1 MSTLH
6 FSCSSP
12 EHALLLA
19 ASRPRLDAEG
29 AERIVKLSKGPIN
42 WEYLSQQAAYHGT
55 SGLVYAN
62 LHAAGLRLD
71 AAQVAPVVRIA
82 RDTANRNLYL
92 QGELIKI
99 LAAFQT
105 HHIPA
110 MPIKGPV
117 LAMTVYG
124 DLACR
129 QFSDLDLLIHEHDI
143 AQARALLARAGF
155 RCIRHPQWIE
165 PYLSFAHELDF
176 IRDDGDIHVDLQWRF
191 GKKWLALPI
200 TPEHVWKRSRSVCV
214 GGQQLTQPSLEDTA
228 LILCIHG
235 YRHFWSRLK
244 WIIDMAAFMNRFG
257 GQLDSA
263 ELLERA
269 RAGGGVTL
277 LTLGLWLAREIGG
290 AAIPSTLLRCVD
302 ADIRASR
309 LGRAVVDHL
318 CRDATPGP
326 RGSQGTMNNVVF
338 HWTARE
344 RLRDRLPLPGP
355 FAAHGTYVLRR
366 RMHHHIRR
374 LLRHRSASA
383 KSE

>member
-1 MSTLH
+1 M
-6 FSCSSP
+6 
-12 EHALLLA
+12 LL
-19 ASRPRLDAEG
+19 
-29 AERIVKLSKGPIN
+29 
-42 WEYLSQQAAYHGT
+42 
-55 SGLVYAN
+55 
-62 LHAAGLRLD
+62 GLRLD

-191 GKKWLALPI
+191 W
-200 TPEHVWKRSRSVCV
+200 
-214 GGQQLTQPSLEDTA
+214 
-228 LILCIHG
+228 
-235 YRHFWSRLK
+235 
-244 WIIDMAAFMNRFG
+244 
-257 GQLDSA
+257 
-263 ELLERA
+263 
-269 RAGGGVTL
+269 
-277 LTLGLWLAREIGG
+277 
-290 AAIPSTLLRCVD
+290 
-302 ADIRASR
+302 
-309 LGRAVVDHL
+309 
-318 CRDATPGP
+318 
-326 RGSQGTMNNVVF
+326 
-338 HWTARE
+338 
-344 RLRDRLPLPGP
+344 
-355 FAAHGTYVLRR
+355 
-366 RMHHHIRR
+366 
-374 LLRHRSASA
+374 
-383 KSE
+383 